1 MKKLLIS
8 FAIMIFTLALVLN
21 GKVYAVPG
29 RGNELT
35 DGGTGGSKSTSKTE
49 SVHITSMF
57 GSAQNFIKR
66 GEDTEQISSEEA
78 QKGLLGLG
86 GILMSIGILVALV
99 TGLILGVKY
108 MISGADTK
116 ANLKQVLIWWVV
128 GVIVVLGAIG
138 IFNIVVRTMNNVLN

>member
-1 MKKLLIS
+1 MKKIITS
-8 FAIMIFTLALVLN
+8 FAIILFALTLLLN
-21 GKVYAVPG
+21 GTVYATAY
-29 RGNELT
+29 ETT
-35 DGGTGGSKSTSKTE
+35 DGGTGKSKSKGVSD
-49 SVHITSMF
+49 SVNVSSMF
-57 GSAQNFIKR
+57 NSAQNFIKR

-86 GILMSIGILVALV
+86 KILMSIGILVALV
-99 TGLILGVKY
+99 TGSILGVKY

-138 IFNIVVRTMNNVLN
+138 IFNIVVNTMNNVLN

>member
-1 MKKLLIS
+1 MS
-8 FAIMIFTLALVLN
+8 
-21 GKVYAVPG
+21 
-29 RGNELT
+29 R
-35 DGGTGGSKSTSKTE
+35 
-49 SVHITSMF
+49 
-57 GSAQNFIKR
+57 SAQNFIKR

-128 GVIVVLGAIG
+128 GVVVVLGAIG